1 MSDEAINA
9 VKTLFGEEL
18 EEMKKNDEAEKKR
31 LTEANN
37 QLTEANNQLT
47 EEKNQ
52 MAEKMKTQEEGMVLF
67 LLRNNSLMEDIA
79 GLVGGHLR
87 KYLPLPLKKDSRWKS
102 INISCM
108 SVGNNLALFIIA
120 KLYFWQAQ

>member
-47 EEKNQ
+47 EEKTN
-52 MAEKMKTQEEGMVLF
+52 G
-67 LLRNNSLMEDIA
+67 
-79 GLVGGHLR
+79 
-87 KYLPLPLKKDSRWKS
+87 
-102 INISCM
+102 
-108 SVGNNLALFIIA
+108 
-120 KLYFWQAQ
+120 

>member
-37 QLTEANNQLT
+37 QLAGEKNQLAEANNQLA
-47 EEKNQ
+47 EEK
-52 MAEKMKTQEEGMVLF
+52 KTNG
-67 LLRNNSLMEDIA
+67 
-79 GLVGGHLR
+79 
-87 KYLPLPLKKDSRWKS
+87 
-102 INISCM
+102 
-108 SVGNNLALFIIA
+108 
-120 KLYFWQAQ
+120 